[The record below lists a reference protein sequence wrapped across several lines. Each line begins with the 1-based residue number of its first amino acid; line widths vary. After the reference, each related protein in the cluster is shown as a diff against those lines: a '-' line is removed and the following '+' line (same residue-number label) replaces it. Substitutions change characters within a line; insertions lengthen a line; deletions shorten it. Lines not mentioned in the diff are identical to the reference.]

1 MVVVLV
7 AFPSLDSMSDI
18 LGMAPQ
24 IFTSII
30 YEHAKWSF
38 NKKFTVLHSPITL
51 ESAQTEDKFSRVS

>member
-7 AFPSLDSMSDI
+7 AFPALDSMSDI

-30 YEHAKWSF
+30 YEHAK
-38 NKKFTVLHSPITL
+38 
-51 ESAQTEDKFSRVS
+51 

>member
-7 AFPSLDSMSDI
+7 AFPSLDSTSDI

-30 YEHAKWSF
+30 SEHTKWNF

-51 ESAQTEDKFSRVS
+51 EAAQTEDKFCRVS